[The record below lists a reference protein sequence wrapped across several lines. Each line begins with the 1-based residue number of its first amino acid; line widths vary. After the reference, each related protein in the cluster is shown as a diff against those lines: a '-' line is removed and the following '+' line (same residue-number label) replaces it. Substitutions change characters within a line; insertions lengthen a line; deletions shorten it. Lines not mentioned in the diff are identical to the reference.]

1 MIIIVINPRLFHVC
15 TISKIYIWY
24 NEEIYLYLIHET
36 KLNIVTGRKWRSP
49 IWNCRCT
56 CVEQVVGNRALSSLL
71 KHRRYCGNVPR
82 QKRLFSVYLYT
93 PLEGTLHVDEP
104 SSHARLSSRIS
115 LCGFATQFHAVENW
129 QIENRKIA
137 HTAWT
142 LLGIAHWITMIKL
155 TNVRKFI
162 ATCQSFLRT
171 TVQGPF

>member
-1 MIIIVINPRLFHVC
+1 MSDTLR
-15 TISKIYIWY
+15 KYIYIY
-24 NEEIYLYLIHET
+24 IYT
-36 KLNIVTGRKWRSP
+36 KLNWNRNRKKVTFSSLKLWMHVRGTSRS
-49 IWNCRCT
+49 
-56 CVEQVVGNRALSSLL
+56 VGNRALSSLL

-115 LCGFATQFHAVENW
+115 LCGFATQFHAVEDW